1 MILIDNHSFEDLIVV
16 KRSGQR
22 VEFNSLKIA
31 VAIKNAF
38 DSTPSNYSNN
48 DINKVYDDT
57 LSYIYNNYKDRKTIN
72 VEDIQDV
79 IELTLKRDSYNDIY
93 DSFSGYR
100 LRRSESRKSF
110 SVKQQHK
117 FVKAIE
123 KIEIGRAHV

>member
-48 DINKVYDDT
+48 DINKVYEDT

-72 VEDIQDV
+72 VEDIQDMV
-79 IELTLKRDSYNDIY
+79 EPGSPQAAQMGLNDQDI
-93 DSFSGYR
+93 
-100 LRRSESRKSF
+100 
-110 SVKQQHK
+110 
-117 FVKAIE
+117 INM
-123 KIEIGRAHV
+123 

>member
-72 VEDIQDV
+72 V
-79 IELTLKRDSYNDIY
+79 
-93 DSFSGYR
+93 
-100 LRRSESRKSF
+100 
-110 SVKQQHK
+110 
-117 FVKAIE
+117 
-123 KIEIGRAHV
+123 

>member
-38 DSTPSNYSNN
+38 DSTPSDYSNN
-48 DINKVYDDT
+48 DINKVYEDT

-79 IELTLKRDSYNDIY
+79 IELILKRDNYNDIY

-110 SVKQQHK
+110 AVKQQHK
-117 FVKAIE
+117 FVKAFE
-123 KIEIGRAHV
+123 